1 MCVYGDF
8 LALSRFFSL
17 PLSHSCQQHLMPAPV
32 AAAYFHDE
40 IMREQRQNQNDPNT
54 TTNIAYPRVTVVA
67 SHEGQV
73 GRATHFRSALQRLS
87 GGQPIELAVLS
98 KNKLLPGETH
108 YTPTLVGHVKGR
120 RCILVDD
127 ICNTGTTL
135 VSNIQVSG
143 VGVVCWSVS
152 VSCILVHDSR
162 RYLSWCFFC
171 FQTTTISIH
180 SFIHSS
186 IHPSIICT
194 TTDAPQRRCRVHSRM
209 GHTWNFRYDIRCTG
223 TFAGPQGTQISID

>member
-1 MCVYGDF
+1 
-8 LALSRFFSL
+8 
-17 PLSHSCQQHLMPAPV
+17 MPAPV

-135 VSNIQVSG
+135 VSNIQVIG
-143 VGVVCWSVS
+143 VGVVCWGVS
-152 VSCILVHDSR
+152 VSCT
-162 RYLSWCFFC
+162 C
-171 FQTTTISIH
+171 
-180 SFIHSS
+180 
-186 IHPSIICT
+186 P
-194 TTDAPQRRCRVHSRM
+194 
-209 GHTWNFRYDIRCTG
+209 
-223 TFAGPQGTQISID
+223 